1 MTDPRHTDPR
11 DPRDGLPPLPGHPDE
26 PLSYRD
32 PAADPR
38 LANYEGPRG
47 SSGRSGMIAAG
58 IIAALLVIALIAFST
73 GPATDPGTTAVIPEQ
88 GEEFAPS
95 AMDEAPAAVPEAE
108 VDPAAPAPADEA
120 PADMQ

>member
-1 MTDPRHTDPR
+1 MADPRHNDPR
-11 DPRDGLPPLPGHPDE
+11 DADLPPLPGHPDA

-38 LANYEGPRG
+38 LATYEAPRSG
-47 SSGRSGMIAAG
+47 GRSGLIAAG

-88 GEEFAPS
+88 QGEEFAPP